1 MSFIALSFRNDAMS
15 KQELLRAIEVDRDA
29 HASLLQALL
38 RAKSPNPPGDCREA
52 ATVVESYLRHHG
64 VKTDLI
70 APRVE
75 NPNVVSEFTGGAGPG
90 HRLAMN
96 GHMDVFPVSDT
107 KKWTHDPWS
116 GDLSE
121 DGTRIFGRGAVD
133 MKAGT
138 AATVIAY
145 AYLHA
150 RREHLKGSVALS
162 VVSDEE
168 TGGKFGS
175 RHLLE
180 LDKERWGGDV
190 MINAEP
196 GGLQSIRF
204 GEKGTLRLTFK
215 VQTPGAHGAYLNLD
229 EGSNRIMCRMVER
242 LIMIVEGMEPTGMP
256 KSLKDHLKKPN
267 VKKTIG
273 EIMGEG
279 ASEMMSTPT
288 VNIGTLHGGAKV
300 NMIPSSCK
308 MEADIRL
315 PIGMAKDD
323 VMAKIHGLLRDF
335 PQASVEVQ
343 EAASNPPNYCSEDHP
358 MVGFM
363 QQSAERVTGRAPVA
377 IPGLGA
383 TDCKFWRYLGIP
395 AYVFGVNPVGMAAVD
410 ESVEIEEFI
419 AVIKTHALSAWEYLG
434 GEP

>member
-1 MSFIALSFRNDAMS
+1 MAYTSNMS
-15 KQELLRAIEVDRDA
+15 KQSLLRVIDADRDE
-29 HASLLQALL
+29 HISFLQSLL

-52 ATVVESYLRHHG
+52 AAVVESYLNRHG
-64 VKTDLI
+64 VKTEII
-70 APRVE
+70 ALRLE
-75 NPNVVSEFTGGAGPG
+75 NPNVVAEFMGGAGKG

-96 GHMDVFPVSDT
+96 GHMDVFPVSD
-107 KKWTHDPWS
+107 KEKWTHGPWS

-121 DGTRIFGRGAVD
+121 DGTRVFGRGAVD

-150 RREHLKGSVALS
+150 RREHLRGSVVLS

-175 RHLLE
+175 KHLLE
-180 LDKERWGGDV
+180 LDKARWGGDV
-190 MINAEP
+190 MVNAEP

-204 GEKGTLRLTFK
+204 GEKGTLRLTFE

-229 EGSNRIMCRMVER
+229 EGANRIMCRLVGR
-242 LIMIVEGMEPTGMP
+242 LVDGVEGMEPTGMP
-256 KSLKDHLKKPN
+256 KSLRDHLKKPK
-267 VKKTIG
+267 VKKTID

-279 ASEMMSTPT
+279 ASEMMSKPT
-288 VNIGTLHGGAKV
+288 VNIGTLHGGAKI

-315 PIGMAKDD
+315 PIGMAKDE
-323 VMAKIHGLLRDF
+323 VMANIYGILKDF

-343 EAASNPPNYCSEDHP
+343 EAASNPPNHCSEDHP
-358 MVGFM
+358 MVGIM
-363 QQSAERVTGRAPVA
+363 QQSAESVTGRVPVA

-395 AYVFGVNPVGMAAVD
+395 AYVFGVSPGGMAAVD
-410 ESVEIEEFI
+410 ESALIDEFI
-419 AVIKTHALSAWEYLG
+419 AVIKTHALSAWEYLDG
-434 GEP
+434 QP